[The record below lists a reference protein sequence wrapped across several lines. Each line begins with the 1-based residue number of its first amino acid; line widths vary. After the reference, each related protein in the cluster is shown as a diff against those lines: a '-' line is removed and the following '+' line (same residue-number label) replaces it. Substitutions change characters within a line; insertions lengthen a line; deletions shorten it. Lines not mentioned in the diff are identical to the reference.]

1 MEATITKNGL
11 VYSVDMKTIYYADD
25 SGEFRGTI
33 PNGVERIEDEA
44 FSCCSVEKIYIPD
57 SVTSVGSNLFEN
69 ATSLKSVRLPSGLKK
84 LSPYM
89 FAGCSGLEQIEM
101 PFEIESFEE
110 GLFAGCSSLKE
121 IPFRAGLKELPNYV
135 FSGCSELR
143 SLILP
148 DTIEKICEGAV
159 SDCEKLTTL
168 VLPAS
173 LKEIEEGAFEGCYSL
188 SHIRLNGENP
198 YFRVDDAESCL
209 YRKNMDGTETL
220 ILHLEGNS
228 LSEVPTFHE
237 VDENAPVSILDFN
250 EEDDI
255 AEDDSDIILTQEE
268 LDKVCPRT
276 EDSSEDKIEKY
287 ATPISQRD
295 VSEESFSENID
306 VSDRLAEIMGQSSV
320 STSDEISADEIPY
333 ATAEEL
339 EAGRL
344 APSEKTVTTEEI
356 SDYSECSES
365 EEEISQDEVVE
376 CEEVTSCEATEE
388 VPSGNDD
395 MSSRLA
401 EIMGQSS
408 VSTSDEIS
416 ADEIPYATAE
426 ELETGYLAP
435 SEKTVTTEET
445 SDEAECTESEEVASC
460 EATEEVPSG
469 NDDMSSRLA
478 EIMGQS
484 SASTSDDISADEIP
498 YATAEELEAGCLAP
512 REEPV
517 TTEEISDEVEY
528 SECSESEEVASCE
541 ATEEIP
547 SENDD
552 VSDRLA
558 EIMGQSSVSTSD
570 DISADEIPYATA
582 EELEAGCLAPSE
594 ETVTTEETSD
604 YSECTESEEVA
615 SCEAT
620 EEIPSENDDV
630 SDRLAEIMGQSSVS
644 TSDEISADEIP
655 YATAE
660 ELDAGCLAPSKE
672 TVATEEISDEAEYSE
687 CTESEEVASEEINE
701 ETNIVENTENT
712 ETGGKL
718 LEAELTDNMDEF
730 ENTEIIENMEL
741 AENTE
746 VCEVT
751 ECAEVT
757 SDVAEYEEVFFEM
770 DEGEYSSC
778 IEDYFFGIG
787 RYETIALDTSCD
799 EQKTLYVFA
808 KTLNAEH
815 NFSSK
820 LINCCHR
827 LAKVHNYSEVKL
839 LSNPQF
845 IEENREKFSEFMK
858 EKDVIYACS
867 VSSLSLMSD
876 DEKDL
881 CGLLGIALDREG
893 LIAQAKTAS
902 DKNAPFIKLL
912 IQDNID

>member
-89 FAGCSGLEQIEM
+89 FAGCSSLEQIEM

-159 SDCEKLTTL
+159 SDCENLTTL

-173 LKEIEEGAFEGCYSL
+173 LKEIEEGAFEGCFNL
-188 SHIRLNGENP
+188 CHIRLNGENG
-198 YFRVDDAESCL
+198 YFRVDDAESSL
-209 YRKNMDGTETL
+209 YKKNPDGTETL
-220 ILHLEGNS
+220 ILHLEGNT

-237 VDENAPVSILDFN
+237 VDESAPVSILDFN

-255 AEDDSDIILTQEE
+255 ADDDSDIILTQEE

-276 EDSSEDKIEKY
+276 EDSSEDIMQKHESVISSPIENFATEESNADVADRLAEIMGQSSVFTSDEISADEIPY
-287 ATPISQRD
+287 ATA
-295 VSEESFSENID
+295 EELEAGRLAPSAQVAEETENAECEEEIPQD
-306 VSDRLAEIMGQSSV
+306 EVAECEETAEVPQAEDDMSSRLAEIMGQSSV

-344 APSEKTVTTEEI
+344 APSAQVAQETENA
-356 SDYSECSES
+356 EC
-365 EEEISQDEVVE
+365 EEEIPQDEVVE
-376 CEEVTSCEATEE
+376 YEETAE
-388 VPSGNDD
+388 VPPAEDD

-401 EIMGQSS
+401 EIMGQTS

-426 ELETGYLAP
+426 ELEAGRLAP
-435 SEKTVTTEET
+435 SAQVAEET
-445 SDEAECTESEEVASC
+445 ENAECEEEIPQDEVAEC
-460 EATEEVPSG
+460 EE
-469 NDDMSSRLA
+469 
-478 EIMGQS
+478 
-484 SASTSDDISADEIP
+484 SA
-498 YATAEELEAGCLAP
+498 
-512 REEPV
+512 
-517 TTEEISDEVEY
+517 EVEY
-528 SECSESEEVASCE
+528 S
-541 ATEEIP
+541 
-547 SENDD
+547 
-552 VSDRLA
+552 
-558 EIMGQSSVSTSD
+558 
-570 DISADEIPYATA
+570 
-582 EELEAGCLAPSE
+582 
-594 ETVTTEETSD
+594 
-604 YSECTESEEVA
+604 
-615 SCEAT
+615 
-620 EEIPSENDDV
+620 
-630 SDRLAEIMGQSSVS
+630 
-644 TSDEISADEIP
+644 
-655 YATAE
+655 
-660 ELDAGCLAPSKE
+660 
-672 TVATEEISDEAEYSE
+672 
-687 CTESEEVASEEINE
+687 
-701 ETNIVENTENT
+701 ENT

-718 LEAELTDNMDEF
+718 LEAEITENMDEF
-730 ENTEIIENMEL
+730 ENTEMIENMEI
-741 AENTE
+741 AENPE
-746 VCEVT
+746 VCQDITEEVSSVSDEVALET
-751 ECAEVT
+751 EEVI
-757 SDVAEYEEVFFEM
+757 SDAAEYEEVFFEM

-787 RYETIALDTSCD
+787 RYETIAMETSCD
-799 EQKTLYVFA
+799 EEKTLYVFA
-808 KTLNAEH
+808 KSLNAEH

-820 LINCCHR
+820 LISCCRR
-827 LAKVHNYSEVKL
+827 LANVHNYSQVKL

-845 IEENREKFSEFMK
+845 IEENREKFSDFMK

-867 VSSLSLMSD
+867 VDSLSLMTE

-881 CGLLGIALDREG
+881 CGLLGIALDRDG
-893 LIAQAKTAS
+893 LIEQSKTAS

>member
-25 SGEFRGTI
+25 SGEFKGTI

-44 FSCCSVEKIYIPD
+44 FSCCAVEKIYIPD
-57 SVTSVGSNLFEN
+57 SVTSVGANLFEN

-89 FAGCSGLEQIEM
+89 FAGCSSLEQIEM

-121 IPFRAGLKELPNYV
+121 IPFRAGIKELPNYV
-135 FSGCSELR
+135 FSGCSQLR
-143 SLILP
+143 SLILT

-159 SDCEKLTTL
+159 SDCENLTTL

-173 LKEIEEGAFEGCYSL
+173 LKEIEEGAFEGCFNL
-188 SHIRLNGENP
+188 CHIRLNGENS

-209 YRKNMDGTETL
+209 YKKNPDGTETL
-220 ILHLEGNS
+220 ILHLEGNT

-237 VDENAPVSILDFN
+237 VDESAPVSILDFN

-255 AEDDSDIILTQEE
+255 ADDDSDIILTQEE

-276 EDSSEDKIEKY
+276 EDSSEDIMQKHESVISSPIENF
-287 ATPISQRD
+287 AT
-295 VSEESFSENID
+295 EESNAD
-306 VSDRLAEIMGQSSV
+306 VADRLAEIMGQSSV

-344 APSEKTVTTEEI
+344 APSTQAVEETENA
-356 SDYSECSES
+356 EC
-365 EEEISQDEVVE
+365 EEEISQDEVAE
-376 CEEVTSCEATEE
+376 CEETAE
-388 VPSGNDD
+388 VPQAEDD

-426 ELETGYLAP
+426 ELEAGRLAP
-435 SEKTVTTEET
+435 STQAVEET
-445 SDEAECTESEEVASC
+445 ENAECEEEISQDEVAEC
-460 EATEEVPSG
+460 EETAEVPQAE
-469 NDDMSSRLA
+469 DDMSS
-478 EIMGQS
+478 
-484 SASTSDDISADEIP
+484 
-498 YATAEELEAGCLAP
+498 
-512 REEPV
+512 
-517 TTEEISDEVEY
+517 
-528 SECSESEEVASCE
+528 
-541 ATEEIP
+541 
-547 SENDD
+547 
-552 VSDRLA
+552 
-558 EIMGQSSVSTSD
+558 
-570 DISADEIPYATA
+570 
-582 EELEAGCLAPSE
+582 
-594 ETVTTEETSD
+594 
-604 YSECTESEEVA
+604 
-615 SCEAT
+615 
-620 EEIPSENDDV
+620 
-630 SDRLAEIMGQSSVS
+630 RLAEIMGQSSVS

-660 ELDAGCLAPSKE
+660 ELEAGRLAPSAQVTEE
-672 TVATEEISDEAEYSE
+672 TENAECEEEISQDEVVECEETAEVEYS
-687 CTESEEVASEEINE
+687 
-701 ETNIVENTENT
+701 ENT

-718 LEAELTDNMDEF
+718 LEAEITENMDEF
-730 ENTEIIENMEL
+730 ENTEMIENMEI
-741 AENTE
+741 AENPEDCQDITE
-746 VCEVT
+746 EVSSVSD
-751 ECAEVT
+751 EVALENEEVI
-757 SDVAEYEEVFFEM
+757 SDAAEYEEVFFEM

-787 RYETIALDTSCD
+787 RYETIAMDTSSD
-799 EQKTLYVFA
+799 EEKTLYVFA
-808 KTLNAEH
+808 KSLNAEH

-820 LINCCHR
+820 LISCCRR
-827 LAKVHNYSEVKL
+827 LANVHNYSQVKL

-845 IEENREKFSEFMK
+845 IEENREKFSDFMK

-867 VSSLSLMSD
+867 VDSLSLMTE

-881 CGLLGIALDREG
+881 CGLLGIALDRDG
-893 LIAQAKTAS
+893 LIEQSKTAS

>member
-25 SGEFRGTI
+25 SGEFKGTI

-44 FSCCSVEKIYIPD
+44 FSCCAVEKIYIPD

-89 FAGCSGLEQIEM
+89 FAGCSSLEQIEM

-121 IPFRAGLKELPNYV
+121 IPFRAGIKELPNYV
-135 FSGCSELR
+135 FSGCSQLR

-159 SDCEKLTTL
+159 SDCENLTTL

-173 LKEIEEGAFEGCYSL
+173 LKEIEEGAFEGCFNL
-188 SHIRLNGENP
+188 CHIRLNGENG
-198 YFRVDDAESCL
+198 YFRVDDAESSL
-209 YRKNMDGTETL
+209 YKKNPDGTETL
-220 ILHLEGNS
+220 ILHLEGNT

-237 VDENAPVSILDFN
+237 VDESAPVSILDFN

-255 AEDDSDIILTQEE
+255 ADDDSDIILTQEE

-276 EDSSEDKIEKY
+276 EDSSEDIMHKHESVISSPIENFV
-287 ATPISQRD
+287 T
-295 VSEESFSENID
+295 EESNAD
-306 VSDRLAEIMGQSSV
+306 VADRLAEIMGQSSV

-344 APSEKTVTTEEI
+344 APSTQVAEETENA
-356 SDYSECSES
+356 EC
-365 EEEISQDEVVE
+365 EEEIPQDEVTE
-376 CEEVTSCEATEE
+376 CEETAE
-388 VPSGNDD
+388 VPQAEDD

-426 ELETGYLAP
+426 ELE
-435 SEKTVTTEET
+435 
-445 SDEAECTESEEVASC
+445 
-460 EATEEVPSG
+460 
-469 NDDMSSRLA
+469 
-478 EIMGQS
+478 
-484 SASTSDDISADEIP
+484 
-498 YATAEELEAGCLAP
+498 
-512 REEPV
+512 
-517 TTEEISDEVEY
+517 
-528 SECSESEEVASCE
+528 
-541 ATEEIP
+541 
-547 SENDD
+547 
-552 VSDRLA
+552 
-558 EIMGQSSVSTSD
+558 
-570 DISADEIPYATA
+570 
-582 EELEAGCLAPSE
+582 AGCLAPSAQAAE
-594 ETVTTEETSD
+594 ETEDAE
-604 YSECTESEEVA
+604 YE
-615 SCEAT
+615 
-620 EEIPSENDDV
+620 EEIPQDGV
-630 SDRLAEIMGQSSVS
+630 AEC
-644 TSDEISADEIP
+644 EE
-655 YATAE
+655 TAE
-660 ELDAGCLAPSKE
+660 
-672 TVATEEISDEAEYSE
+672 VEYS
-687 CTESEEVASEEINE
+687 
-701 ETNIVENTENT
+701 ENT

-718 LEAELTDNMDEF
+718 LEAEITENMDEF
-730 ENTEIIENMEL
+730 ENTEMIENMEI
-741 AENTE
+741 AENPE
-746 VCEVT
+746 VCQDITEEVSSVSD
-751 ECAEVT
+751 EVALENEEVI
-757 SDVAEYEEVFFEM
+757 SDAAEYEEVFFEM

-787 RYETIALDTSCD
+787 RYETIAMETSCD
-799 EQKTLYVFA
+799 EEKTLYVFA
-808 KTLNAEH
+808 KSLNAEH

-820 LINCCHR
+820 LISCCRR
-827 LAKVHNYSEVKL
+827 LANVHNYSQVKL

-845 IEENREKFSEFMK
+845 IEENREKFSDFMK

-867 VSSLSLMSD
+867 VDSLSLMTE

-881 CGLLGIALDREG
+881 CGLLGIALDRDG
-893 LIAQAKTAS
+893 LIAQSKTAS

>member
-25 SGEFRGTI
+25 SGEFKGTI

-44 FSCCSVEKIYIPD
+44 FSCCAVEKIYIPD

-84 LSPYM
+84 LSPYI
-89 FAGCSGLEQIEM
+89 FAGCSSLEQIEM

-121 IPFRAGLKELPNYV
+121 IPFRAGIKELPNYV
-135 FSGCSELR
+135 FSGCSQLR

-148 DTIEKICEGAV
+148 NTIEKICEGAV
-159 SDCEKLTTL
+159 SDCENLTTL

-173 LKEIEEGAFEGCYSL
+173 LKEIEEGAFEGCFNL
-188 SHIRLNGENP
+188 SHIRLNGENG
-198 YFRVDDAESCL
+198 YFRVDDAESSL
-209 YRKNMDGTETL
+209 YKKNPDGTETL
-220 ILHLEGNS
+220 ILHLEGNT

-237 VDENAPVSILDFN
+237 VDESAPVSILDFN

-255 AEDDSDIILTQEE
+255 ADDDSDIILTQEE

-276 EDSSEDKIEKY
+276 EDSSEDIMQKHESVISS
-287 ATPISQRD
+287 PIQNQFT
-295 VSEESFSENID
+295 EESNAD
-306 VSDRLAEIMGQSSV
+306 VADRLAEIMGQSSV

-344 APSEKTVTTEEI
+344 APSAQVAEETENA
-356 SDYSECSES
+356 EC
-365 EEEISQDEVVE
+365 EEEILQDEVVE
-376 CEEVTSCEATEE
+376 CEESAE
-388 VPSGNDD
+388 VPQAEDD

-426 ELETGYLAP
+426 ELEAGRLAP
-435 SEKTVTTEET
+435 SAETVY
-445 SDEAECTESEEVASC
+445 
-460 EATEEVPSG
+460 EEVPQ
-469 NDDMSSRLA
+469 NEVA
-478 EIMGQS
+478 ECK
-484 SASTSDDISADEIP
+484 E
-498 YATAEELEAGCLAP
+498 TA
-512 REEPV
+512 
-517 TTEEISDEVEY
+517 EVEY
-528 SECSESEEVASCE
+528 S
-541 ATEEIP
+541 
-547 SENDD
+547 
-552 VSDRLA
+552 
-558 EIMGQSSVSTSD
+558 
-570 DISADEIPYATA
+570 
-582 EELEAGCLAPSE
+582 
-594 ETVTTEETSD
+594 
-604 YSECTESEEVA
+604 
-615 SCEAT
+615 
-620 EEIPSENDDV
+620 
-630 SDRLAEIMGQSSVS
+630 
-644 TSDEISADEIP
+644 
-655 YATAE
+655 
-660 ELDAGCLAPSKE
+660 
-672 TVATEEISDEAEYSE
+672 
-687 CTESEEVASEEINE
+687 
-701 ETNIVENTENT
+701 ENT

-718 LEAELTDNMDEF
+718 LEAEITENMDEF
-730 ENTEIIENMEL
+730 ENTEMIENMEI
-741 AENTE
+741 AENPEVSQDITE
-746 VCEVT
+746 EVSSCEET
-751 ECAEVT
+751 ESEEVI
-757 SDVAEYEEVFFEM
+757 SDAAEYEEVFFEM

-787 RYETIALDTSCD
+787 RYETIALESNSD
-799 EQKTLYVFA
+799 EEKTLYVFA
-808 KTLNAEH
+808 KSLNAEH

-820 LINCCHR
+820 LISCCRR
-827 LAKVHNYSEVKL
+827 LANVHNYSQVKL

-845 IEENREKFSEFMK
+845 IEENREKFSDFMK

-867 VSSLSLMSD
+867 VDSLSLMTE

-881 CGLLGIALDREG
+881 CGLLGIALDRDG

>member
-25 SGEFRGTI
+25 SGEFKGTI

-44 FSCCSVEKIYIPD
+44 FSCCAVEKIYIPD

-89 FAGCSGLEQIEM
+89 FAGCSSLEQIEM

-121 IPFRAGLKELPNYV
+121 IPFRAGIKELPNYV
-135 FSGCSELR
+135 FSGCSQLR

-159 SDCEKLTTL
+159 SDCENLTTL

-173 LKEIEEGAFEGCYSL
+173 LKEIEEGAFEGCFNL
-188 SHIRLNGENP
+188 CHIRLNGENG
-198 YFRVDDAESCL
+198 YFRVDDAESSL
-209 YRKNMDGTETL
+209 YKKNPDGTETL
-220 ILHLEGNS
+220 ILHLEGNT

-237 VDENAPVSILDFN
+237 VDESAPVSILDFN

-255 AEDDSDIILTQEE
+255 ADDDSDIILTQEE

-276 EDSSEDKIEKY
+276 EDSSEDIMQKHETVISNPIENF
-287 ATPISQRD
+287 AT
-295 VSEESFSENID
+295 EESNAD
-306 VSDRLAEIMGQSSV
+306 VADRLAEIMGQSSV

-344 APSEKTVTTEEI
+344 APSAQVAEETENAE
-356 SDYSECSES
+356 Y
-365 EEEISQDEVVE
+365 EEEIPQGEVTE
-376 CEEVTSCEATEE
+376 CEETAE
-388 VPSGNDD
+388 VPQAEDD

-426 ELETGYLAP
+426 ELEAGRLAP
-435 SEKTVTTEET
+435 STQAVEET
-445 SDEAECTESEEVASC
+445 
-460 EATEEVPSG
+460 
-469 NDDMSSRLA
+469 
-478 EIMGQS
+478 
-484 SASTSDDISADEIP
+484 
-498 YATAEELEAGCLAP
+498 
-512 REEPV
+512 
-517 TTEEISDEVEY
+517 
-528 SECSESEEVASCE
+528 
-541 ATEEIP
+541 
-547 SENDD
+547 EN
-552 VSDRLA
+552 A
-558 EIMGQSSVSTSD
+558 
-570 DISADEIPYATA
+570 
-582 EELEAGCLAPSE
+582 
-594 ETVTTEETSD
+594 
-604 YSECTESEEVA
+604 
-615 SCEAT
+615 
-620 EEIPSENDDV
+620 
-630 SDRLAEIMGQSSVS
+630 
-644 TSDEISADEIP
+644 
-655 YATAE
+655 
-660 ELDAGCLAPSKE
+660 
-672 TVATEEISDEAEYSE
+672 
-687 CTESEEVASEEINE
+687 
-701 ETNIVENTENT
+701 ENT

-718 LEAELTDNMDEF
+718 LEAEITENMDEF
-730 ENTEIIENMEL
+730 ENTEMIENMEI
-741 AENTE
+741 AENPE
-746 VCEVT
+746 VCQDITEEVSSVSD
-751 ECAEVT
+751 EVALENEEVI
-757 SDVAEYEEVFFEM
+757 SDAAEYEEVFFEM

-787 RYETIALDTSCD
+787 RYETIAMETSCD
-799 EQKTLYVFA
+799 EEKTLYVFA
-808 KTLNAEH
+808 KSLNAEH

-820 LINCCHR
+820 LISCCRR
-827 LAKVHNYSEVKL
+827 LANVHNYSQVKL

-845 IEENREKFSEFMK
+845 IEENREKFSDFMK

-867 VSSLSLMSD
+867 VDSLSLMTE

-881 CGLLGIALDREG
+881 CGLLGIALDRDG
-893 LIAQAKTAS
+893 LIAQSKTAS

>member
-25 SGEFRGTI
+25 SGEFKGTI

-44 FSCCSVEKIYIPD
+44 FSCCTVEKIYIPD

-89 FAGCSGLEQIEM
+89 FAGCSSLEQIEM

-110 GLFAGCSSLKE
+110 GLFAGCSSLKD
-121 IPFRAGLKELPNYV
+121 IPFRAGIKELPNYV
-135 FSGCSELR
+135 FSGCSQLR

-159 SDCEKLTTL
+159 SDCENLTTL

-173 LKEIEEGAFEGCYSL
+173 LKEIEEGAFEGCFNL
-188 SHIRLNGENP
+188 CHIRLNGENG
-198 YFRVDDAESCL
+198 YFRVDDVESCL
-209 YRKNMDGTETL
+209 YRKNPDGTETL
-220 ILHLEGNS
+220 ILHLEGNT

-237 VDENAPVSILDFN
+237 VDESAPVSILDFN

-255 AEDDSDIILTQEE
+255 ADDDSDIILTQEE

-276 EDSSEDKIEKY
+276 EDSSEDIMQKHESVISNPIENF
-287 ATPISQRD
+287 AT
-295 VSEESFSENID
+295 EESNAD
-306 VSDRLAEIMGQSSV
+306 VADRLAEIMGQSSV

-344 APSEKTVTTEEI
+344 APSAQVAEETENAE
-356 SDYSECSES
+356 Y
-365 EEEISQDEVVE
+365 EEEIPQDEVVE
-376 CEEVTSCEATEE
+376 CEESAE
-388 VPSGNDD
+388 VPQAEDD

-426 ELETGYLAP
+426 ELEAGRLAP
-435 SEKTVTTEET
+435 SAQVAEET
-445 SDEAECTESEEVASC
+445 ENAEYEEEIPQDEVVECEESA
-460 EATEEVPSG
+460 EVPQAE
-469 NDDMSSRLA
+469 DDMSS
-478 EIMGQS
+478 
-484 SASTSDDISADEIP
+484 
-498 YATAEELEAGCLAP
+498 
-512 REEPV
+512 
-517 TTEEISDEVEY
+517 
-528 SECSESEEVASCE
+528 
-541 ATEEIP
+541 
-547 SENDD
+547 
-552 VSDRLA
+552 
-558 EIMGQSSVSTSD
+558 
-570 DISADEIPYATA
+570 
-582 EELEAGCLAPSE
+582 
-594 ETVTTEETSD
+594 
-604 YSECTESEEVA
+604 
-615 SCEAT
+615 
-620 EEIPSENDDV
+620 
-630 SDRLAEIMGQSSVS
+630 RLAEIMGQSSVS

-660 ELDAGCLAPSKE
+660 ELEAGRLAPSAQVAEE
-672 TVATEEISDEAEYSE
+672 TENAEYEEEIPQDEVVECEESAEVEYS
-687 CTESEEVASEEINE
+687 
-701 ETNIVENTENT
+701 ENT

-718 LEAELTDNMDEF
+718 LEAEITENMDEF
-730 ENTEIIENMEL
+730 ENTEMIENMEI
-741 AENTE
+741 AENPEVSQDITE
-746 VCEVT
+746 EVSSCEET
-751 ECAEVT
+751 ASEEVI
-757 SDVAEYEEVFFEM
+757 SDAAEYEEVFFEM

-787 RYETIALDTSCD
+787 RYETIAMETSCD
-799 EQKTLYVFA
+799 EEKTLYVFA
-808 KTLNAEH
+808 KSLNAEH

-820 LINCCHR
+820 LISCCRR
-827 LAKVHNYSEVKL
+827 LANVHNYSQVKL

-845 IEENREKFSEFMK
+845 IEENREKFSDFMK

-867 VSSLSLMSD
+867 VDSLSLMTE

-881 CGLLGIALDREG
+881 CGLLGIALDRDS

-902 DKNAPFIKLL
+902 DKNAPFVKLL
-912 IQDNID
+912 IQDNME

>member
-173 LKEIEEGAFEGCYSL
+173 VKEIEDGAFEGCYSL

-255 AEDDSDIILTQEE
+255 EEDDSDIILTQEE

-287 ATPISQRD
+287 ATPIFQRD
-295 VSEESFSENID
+295 VSEESLSENI
-306 VSDRLAEIMGQSSV
+306 
-320 STSDEISADEIPY
+320 
-333 ATAEEL
+333 
-339 EAGRL
+339 
-344 APSEKTVTTEEI
+344 
-356 SDYSECSES
+356 
-365 EEEISQDEVVE
+365 
-376 CEEVTSCEATEE
+376 
-388 VPSGNDD
+388 
-395 MSSRLA
+395 
-401 EIMGQSS
+401 
-408 VSTSDEIS
+408 
-416 ADEIPYATAE
+416 
-426 ELETGYLAP
+426 
-435 SEKTVTTEET
+435 
-445 SDEAECTESEEVASC
+445 
-460 EATEEVPSG
+460 
-469 NDDMSSRLA
+469 
-478 EIMGQS
+478 
-484 SASTSDDISADEIP
+484 
-498 YATAEELEAGCLAP
+498 
-512 REEPV
+512 
-517 TTEEISDEVEY
+517 
-528 SECSESEEVASCE
+528 
-541 ATEEIP
+541 
-547 SENDD
+547 D

-582 EELEAGCLAPSE
+582 EELEAGRLAPSE
-594 ETVTTEETSD
+594 KTVTTEEISQD
-604 YSECTESEEVA
+604 EVVECEESAEVPQA
-615 SCEAT
+615 E
-620 EEIPSENDDV
+620 DDM
-630 SDRLAEIMGQSSVS
+630 SSRLAEIMGQSSVS
-644 TSDEISADEIP
+644 TSDDISADEIP

-660 ELDAGCLAPSKE
+660 ELEAGRLAPSEK
-672 TVATEEISDEAEYSE
+672 TVETEEISDYSE

-881 CGLLGIALDREG
+881 CGLLGIALDRDG

-912 IQDNID
+912 IQDNVD

>member
-25 SGEFRGTI
+25 SGEFKGTI

-44 FSCCSVEKIYIPD
+44 FSCCAVEKIYIPD

-89 FAGCSGLEQIEM
+89 FAGCSSLEQIEM

-121 IPFRAGLKELPNYV
+121 IPFRAGIKELPNYV
-135 FSGCSELR
+135 FSGCSQLR
-143 SLILP
+143 SLILT

-159 SDCEKLTTL
+159 SDCENLTTL

-173 LKEIEEGAFEGCYSL
+173 LKQIEEGAFEGCFNL
-188 SHIRLNGENP
+188 CHIRLNGENG

-209 YRKNMDGTETL
+209 YKKNLDGTETL
-220 ILHLEGNS
+220 ILHLEGNT

-237 VDENAPVSILDFN
+237 VDESAPVSILDFN

-255 AEDDSDIILTQEE
+255 ADDDSDIILTQEE

-276 EDSSEDKIEKY
+276 EDSSEDIMHRHESVISSPIENF
-287 ATPISQRD
+287 ATEEANAD
-295 VSEESFSENID
+295 VA
-306 VSDRLAEIMGQSSV
+306 DRLAEIMGQSSV

-339 EAGRL
+339 EVGRL
-344 APSEKTVTTEEI
+344 APSAQVAEETENA
-356 SDYSECSES
+356 EC
-365 EEEISQDEVVE
+365 EEEIPQDEVAE
-376 CEEVTSCEATEE
+376 CEESAD
-388 VPSGNDD
+388 VPQAEDD

-426 ELETGYLAP
+426 ELE
-435 SEKTVTTEET
+435 
-445 SDEAECTESEEVASC
+445 
-460 EATEEVPSG
+460 
-469 NDDMSSRLA
+469 
-478 EIMGQS
+478 
-484 SASTSDDISADEIP
+484 
-498 YATAEELEAGCLAP
+498 
-512 REEPV
+512 
-517 TTEEISDEVEY
+517 
-528 SECSESEEVASCE
+528 
-541 ATEEIP
+541 
-547 SENDD
+547 
-552 VSDRLA
+552 
-558 EIMGQSSVSTSD
+558 
-570 DISADEIPYATA
+570 
-582 EELEAGCLAPSE
+582 AGCLAPSTQVAE
-594 ETVTTEETSD
+594 ETENAECEETA
-604 YSECTESEEVA
+604 EV
-615 SCEAT
+615 
-620 EEIPSENDDV
+620 
-630 SDRLAEIMGQSSVS
+630 
-644 TSDEISADEIP
+644 
-655 YATAE
+655 
-660 ELDAGCLAPSKE
+660 
-672 TVATEEISDEAEYSE
+672 EYS
-687 CTESEEVASEEINE
+687 
-701 ETNIVENTENT
+701 ENT

-718 LEAELTDNMDEF
+718 LEAEITENMDEF
-730 ENTEIIENMEL
+730 ENTEMIENMEI
-741 AENTE
+741 AENPE
-746 VCEVT
+746 VCQDITEEVSSVSD
-751 ECAEVT
+751 EVALENEEVI
-757 SDVAEYEEVFFEM
+757 SDAAEYEEVFFEM

-787 RYETIALDTSCD
+787 RYETIAMDTSSD
-799 EQKTLYVFA
+799 EEKTLYVFA
-808 KTLNAEH
+808 KSLNAEH

-820 LINCCHR
+820 LISCCRR
-827 LAKVHNYSEVKL
+827 LANVHNYSQVKL

-845 IEENREKFSEFMK
+845 IEENREKFSDFMK

-867 VSSLSLMSD
+867 VDSLSLMTE

-881 CGLLGIALDREG
+881 CGLLGIALDRDG
-893 LIAQAKTAS
+893 LIEQSKTAS

>member
-25 SGEFRGTI
+25 SGEFKGTI

-44 FSCCSVEKIYIPD
+44 FSCCAVEKIYIPD

-89 FAGCSGLEQIEM
+89 FAGCSSLEQIEM

-121 IPFRAGLKELPNYV
+121 IPFRAGIKELPNYV
-135 FSGCSELR
+135 FSGCSQLC

-148 DTIEKICEGAV
+148 NTIEKICEGAV
-159 SDCEKLTTL
+159 SDCENLTTL

-173 LKEIEEGAFEGCYSL
+173 LKEIEEGAFEGCFNL
-188 SHIRLNGENP
+188 CHIRLNGENS

-209 YRKNMDGTETL
+209 YRENPDGTETL
-220 ILHLEGNS
+220 ILHLEGNT

-237 VDENAPVSILDFN
+237 VDESAPVSILDFN

-255 AEDDSDIILTQEE
+255 ADDDSDIILTQEE

-276 EDSSEDKIEKY
+276 EDSSEDIMQKHETVISS
-287 ATPISQRD
+287 PIQNQFT
-295 VSEESFSENID
+295 EESNAD
-306 VSDRLAEIMGQSSV
+306 VADRLAEIMGQSSV

-344 APSEKTVTTEEI
+344 APSAQVAEE
-356 SDYSECSES
+356 SENAEC
-365 EEEISQDEVVE
+365 EEEIPQDEVAE
-376 CEEVTSCEATEE
+376 CEESAE
-388 VPSGNDD
+388 VPQAEDD

-426 ELETGYLAP
+426 ELE
-435 SEKTVTTEET
+435 
-445 SDEAECTESEEVASC
+445 
-460 EATEEVPSG
+460 
-469 NDDMSSRLA
+469 
-478 EIMGQS
+478 
-484 SASTSDDISADEIP
+484 
-498 YATAEELEAGCLAP
+498 
-512 REEPV
+512 
-517 TTEEISDEVEY
+517 
-528 SECSESEEVASCE
+528 
-541 ATEEIP
+541 
-547 SENDD
+547 
-552 VSDRLA
+552 
-558 EIMGQSSVSTSD
+558 
-570 DISADEIPYATA
+570 
-582 EELEAGCLAPSE
+582 AGCLAPSAQVAE
-594 ETVTTEETSD
+594 ETENAE
-604 YSECTESEEVA
+604 YE
-615 SCEAT
+615 
-620 EEIPSENDDV
+620 EEIPQDEVTECEESAEVPQAEDDM
-630 SDRLAEIMGQSSVS
+630 SSRLAEIMGQSSVS

-660 ELDAGCLAPSKE
+660 ELEAGCLAPSAQ
-672 TVATEEISDEAEYSE
+672 VAE
-687 CTESEEVASEEINE
+687 ESENA
-701 ETNIVENTENT
+701 ENT

-718 LEAELTDNMDEF
+718 LEAEITENMDEF
-730 ENTEIIENMEL
+730 ENTEMIENMEI
-741 AENTE
+741 AENPE
-746 VCEVT
+746 VCQNISEEVSSVSD
-751 ECAEVT
+751 EVAFENEEVSSCEET
-757 SDVAEYEEVFFEM
+757 ASEEVISDAAEYEEVFFEM

-787 RYETIALDTSCD
+787 RYETIAMETSCD
-799 EQKTLYVFA
+799 EEKTLYVFA
-808 KTLNAEH
+808 KSLNAEH

-820 LINCCHR
+820 LISCCRR
-827 LAKVHNYSEVKL
+827 LANVHNYSQVKL

-845 IEENREKFSEFMK
+845 IEENREKFSDFMK

-867 VSSLSLMSD
+867 VDSLSLMTE

-881 CGLLGIALDREG
+881 CGLLGIALDRDG
-893 LIAQAKTAS
+893 LIEQSKTAS

-912 IQDNID
+912 IQDNME

>member
-25 SGEFRGTI
+25 SGEFKGTI

-44 FSCCSVEKIYIPD
+44 FSCCAVEKIYIPD

-89 FAGCSGLEQIEM
+89 FAGCSSLEQIEM

-121 IPFRAGLKELPNYV
+121 IPFRAGIKELPNYV
-135 FSGCSELR
+135 FSGCSQLR

-148 DTIEKICEGAV
+148 NTIEKICEGAV
-159 SDCEKLTTL
+159 SDCENLTTL

-173 LKEIEEGAFEGCYSL
+173 LKEIEEGAFEGCFNL
-188 SHIRLNGENP
+188 CHIRLNGENG
-198 YFRVDDAESCL
+198 YFRVDDAESSL
-209 YRKNMDGTETL
+209 YKKNPDGTETL
-220 ILHLEGNS
+220 ILHLEGNT

-237 VDENAPVSILDFN
+237 VDESAPVSILDFN

-255 AEDDSDIILTQEE
+255 ADDDSDIILTQEE

-276 EDSSEDKIEKY
+276 EDSSEDIMQKHESVISNPIENF
-287 ATPISQRD
+287 AT
-295 VSEESFSENID
+295 EESNAD
-306 VSDRLAEIMGQSSV
+306 VADRLAEIMGQSSV

-344 APSEKTVTTEEI
+344 APSAQVAEETENAE
-356 SDYSECSES
+356 Y
-365 EEEISQDEVVE
+365 EEEIPQDEVAE
-376 CEEVTSCEATEE
+376 CEETAE
-388 VPSGNDD
+388 VPQAEDD

-426 ELETGYLAP
+426 ELEAGRLAP
-435 SEKTVTTEET
+435 SAQVAEET
-445 SDEAECTESEEVASC
+445 ENAEYEEEIPQDEVAECEETA
-460 EATEEVPSG
+460 EVPQAE
-469 NDDMSSRLA
+469 DDMSS
-478 EIMGQS
+478 
-484 SASTSDDISADEIP
+484 
-498 YATAEELEAGCLAP
+498 
-512 REEPV
+512 
-517 TTEEISDEVEY
+517 
-528 SECSESEEVASCE
+528 
-541 ATEEIP
+541 
-547 SENDD
+547 
-552 VSDRLA
+552 
-558 EIMGQSSVSTSD
+558 
-570 DISADEIPYATA
+570 
-582 EELEAGCLAPSE
+582 
-594 ETVTTEETSD
+594 
-604 YSECTESEEVA
+604 
-615 SCEAT
+615 
-620 EEIPSENDDV
+620 
-630 SDRLAEIMGQSSVS
+630 RLAEIMGQSSVS

-660 ELDAGCLAPSKE
+660 ELEAGRLAPSAQVAEE
-672 TVATEEISDEAEYSE
+672 TENAEYEEEIPQDEVAECEETAEVPQAEDGESTEITEESEYS
-687 CTESEEVASEEINE
+687 
-701 ETNIVENTENT
+701 ENT

-718 LEAELTDNMDEF
+718 LEAEITENMDEF
-730 ENTEIIENMEL
+730 ENTEMIENMEI
-741 AENTE
+741 AENPEVSQDITE
-746 VCEVT
+746 EVSSVSDEVVLETEEVSSCEET
-751 ECAEVT
+751 ASEEVI
-757 SDVAEYEEVFFEM
+757 SDTAEYEEVFFEM

-787 RYETIALDTSCD
+787 RYETIAMETSCD
-799 EQKTLYVFA
+799 EEKTLYVFA
-808 KTLNAEH
+808 KSLNAEH

-820 LINCCHR
+820 LISCCRR
-827 LAKVHNYSEVKL
+827 LANVHNYSQVKL

-845 IEENREKFSEFMK
+845 IEENREKFSDFMK

-867 VSSLSLMSD
+867 VDSLSLMTE

-881 CGLLGIALDREG
+881 CGLLGIALDRDG

>member
-25 SGEFRGTI
+25 SGEFKGTI

-44 FSCCSVEKIYIPD
+44 FSCCAVEKIYIPD

-89 FAGCSGLEQIEM
+89 FAGCSSLEQIEM

-110 GLFAGCSSLKE
+110 GLFAGCSSLKD
-121 IPFRAGLKELPNYV
+121 IPFRAGIKELPNYV
-135 FSGCSELR
+135 FSGCSQLR

-148 DTIEKICEGAV
+148 NTIEKICEGAV
-159 SDCEKLTTL
+159 SDCENLTTL

-173 LKEIEEGAFEGCYSL
+173 LKQIEEGAFEGCFNL
-188 SHIRLNGENP
+188 CHIRLNGENS

-209 YRKNMDGTETL
+209 YRKNPDGTETL
-220 ILHLEGNS
+220 ILHLEGNT

-237 VDENAPVSILDFN
+237 VDESAPVSILDFN

-255 AEDDSDIILTQEE
+255 ADDDSDIILTQEE

-276 EDSSEDKIEKY
+276 EDSSEDIMQKHETVISS
-287 ATPISQRD
+287 PIQNQFT
-295 VSEESFSENID
+295 EESNAD
-306 VSDRLAEIMGQSSV
+306 VADRLAEIMGQSSV

-344 APSEKTVTTEEI
+344 APSAQVAEET
-356 SDYSECSES
+356 DDAEY
-365 EEEISQDEVVE
+365 EEEIPQDEVVE
-376 CEEVTSCEATEE
+376 CEESAE
-388 VPSGNDD
+388 VPPAADD

-426 ELETGYLAP
+426 ELE
-435 SEKTVTTEET
+435 
-445 SDEAECTESEEVASC
+445 
-460 EATEEVPSG
+460 
-469 NDDMSSRLA
+469 
-478 EIMGQS
+478 
-484 SASTSDDISADEIP
+484 
-498 YATAEELEAGCLAP
+498 
-512 REEPV
+512 
-517 TTEEISDEVEY
+517 
-528 SECSESEEVASCE
+528 
-541 ATEEIP
+541 
-547 SENDD
+547 
-552 VSDRLA
+552 
-558 EIMGQSSVSTSD
+558 
-570 DISADEIPYATA
+570 
-582 EELEAGCLAPSE
+582 AGCLAPSTQVVQ
-594 ETVTTEETSD
+594 ETD
-604 YSECTESEEVA
+604 DAECE
-615 SCEAT
+615 
-620 EEIPSENDDV
+620 EEIPQDEVAECEETAEVPQAEDDM
-630 SDRLAEIMGQSSVS
+630 SSRLAEIMGQSSVS

-660 ELDAGCLAPSKE
+660 ELEAGRLAPSAQVAQE
-672 TVATEEISDEAEYSE
+672 TENAECEEEISQDEVVECEESAEVPQAEDGESTEITEESEYS
-687 CTESEEVASEEINE
+687 
-701 ETNIVENTENT
+701 ENT

-718 LEAELTDNMDEF
+718 LEAEITENMDEF
-730 ENTEIIENMEL
+730 ENSEMIENMEIV
-741 AENTE
+741 ENPEVNQDITE
-746 VCEVT
+746 EVSSCEET
-751 ECAEVT
+751 ESEEVI
-757 SDVAEYEEVFFEM
+757 SDAAEYEEVFFEM

-787 RYETIALDTSCD
+787 RYETIAMETSCD
-799 EQKTLYVFA
+799 EEKTLYVFA
-808 KTLNAEH
+808 KSLNAEH

-820 LINCCHR
+820 LISCCRR
-827 LAKVHNYSEVKL
+827 LANVHNYSQVKL

-845 IEENREKFSEFMK
+845 IEENREKFSDFMK

-867 VSSLSLMSD
+867 VDSLSLMTE

-881 CGLLGIALDREG
+881 CGLLGIALDRDG

-902 DKNAPFIKLL
+902 DKNAPFVKLL
-912 IQDNID
+912 IQDNME

>member
-25 SGEFRGTI
+25 SGEFKGTI

-44 FSCCSVEKIYIPD
+44 FSCCAVEKIYIPD
-57 SVTSVGSNLFEN
+57 SVTSVGANLFEN

-89 FAGCSGLEQIEM
+89 FAGCSSLEQIEM

-135 FSGCSELR
+135 FSGCSQLR
-143 SLILP
+143 SLILT

-159 SDCEKLTTL
+159 SDCENLTTL

-173 LKEIEEGAFEGCYSL
+173 LKEIEEGAFEGCFNL
-188 SHIRLNGENP
+188 CHIRLNGENC

-209 YRKNMDGTETL
+209 YKKNPDGTETL
-220 ILHLEGNS
+220 ILHLEGNT

-237 VDENAPVSILDFN
+237 VDESAPVSILDFN

-255 AEDDSDIILTQEE
+255 ADDDSDIILTQEE

-276 EDSSEDKIEKY
+276 EDSSEDIMHKHESVISNPIENF
-287 ATPISQRD
+287 AT
-295 VSEESFSENID
+295 EESNAD
-306 VSDRLAEIMGQSSV
+306 VADRLAEIMGQSSV

-344 APSEKTVTTEEI
+344 APSAQVAEETENAE
-356 SDYSECSES
+356 Y
-365 EEEISQDEVVE
+365 EEEIPQDEAVE
-376 CEEVTSCEATEE
+376 CEESAE
-388 VPSGNDD
+388 VPQAEDD

-426 ELETGYLAP
+426 ELEAGRLAP
-435 SEKTVTTEET
+435 SAQAVEET
-445 SDEAECTESEEVASC
+445 ENAECE
-460 EATEEVPSG
+460 
-469 NDDMSSRLA
+469 
-478 EIMGQS
+478 
-484 SASTSDDISADEIP
+484 
-498 YATAEELEAGCLAP
+498 
-512 REEPV
+512 
-517 TTEEISDEVEY
+517 EEISQDEVVEYEETAEVEY
-528 SECSESEEVASCE
+528 S
-541 ATEEIP
+541 
-547 SENDD
+547 
-552 VSDRLA
+552 
-558 EIMGQSSVSTSD
+558 
-570 DISADEIPYATA
+570 
-582 EELEAGCLAPSE
+582 
-594 ETVTTEETSD
+594 
-604 YSECTESEEVA
+604 
-615 SCEAT
+615 
-620 EEIPSENDDV
+620 
-630 SDRLAEIMGQSSVS
+630 
-644 TSDEISADEIP
+644 
-655 YATAE
+655 
-660 ELDAGCLAPSKE
+660 
-672 TVATEEISDEAEYSE
+672 
-687 CTESEEVASEEINE
+687 
-701 ETNIVENTENT
+701 ENT

-718 LEAELTDNMDEF
+718 LEAEITENMDEF
-730 ENTEIIENMEL
+730 ENTEMIENMEI
-741 AENTE
+741 AENPEVSQDITE
-746 VCEVT
+746 EVSSVSD
-751 ECAEVT
+751 EVALESEEVI
-757 SDVAEYEEVFFEM
+757 SDAAEYEEVFFEM

-787 RYETIALDTSCD
+787 RYETIAMETSSD
-799 EQKTLYVFA
+799 EEKTLYVFA
-808 KTLNAEH
+808 KSLNAEH

-820 LINCCHR
+820 LISCCRR
-827 LAKVHNYSEVKL
+827 LANVHNYSQVKL

-845 IEENREKFSEFMK
+845 IEENREKFSDFMK

-867 VSSLSLMSD
+867 VDSLSLMTE

-881 CGLLGIALDREG
+881 CGLLGIALDRDG
-893 LIAQAKTAS
+893 LIEQSKTAS

>member
-25 SGEFRGTI
+25 SGEFKGTI

-44 FSCCSVEKIYIPD
+44 FSCCAVEKIYIPD

-89 FAGCSGLEQIEM
+89 FAGCSSLEQIEM

-121 IPFRAGLKELPNYV
+121 IPFRAGIKELPNYV
-135 FSGCSELR
+135 FSGCSQLR

-159 SDCEKLTTL
+159 SDCENLTTL

-173 LKEIEEGAFEGCYSL
+173 LKEIEEGAFEGCFNL
-188 SHIRLNGENP
+188 CHIRLNGENG

-209 YRKNMDGTETL
+209 YKKNPDGTETL
-220 ILHLEGNS
+220 ILHLEGNT

-237 VDENAPVSILDFN
+237 VDESAPVSILDFN

-255 AEDDSDIILTQEE
+255 ADDDSDIILTQEE

-276 EDSSEDKIEKY
+276 EDSSEDIMQKHESVISSPIENF
-287 ATPISQRD
+287 AT
-295 VSEESFSENID
+295 EESNAD
-306 VSDRLAEIMGQSSV
+306 VADRLAEIMGQSSV

-344 APSEKTVTTEEI
+344 APSAQVAEETENAE
-356 SDYSECSES
+356 Y
-365 EEEISQDEVVE
+365 EEEIPQDEVAE
-376 CEEVTSCEATEE
+376 CEETAE
-388 VPSGNDD
+388 VPQAEDD

-426 ELETGYLAP
+426 ELEAGRLAP
-435 SEKTVTTEET
+435 SAQVAEET
-445 SDEAECTESEEVASC
+445 ENAEYEEEIPQDEVAECEE
-460 EATEEVPSG
+460 
-469 NDDMSSRLA
+469 
-478 EIMGQS
+478 
-484 SASTSDDISADEIP
+484 
-498 YATAEELEAGCLAP
+498 TA
-512 REEPV
+512 
-517 TTEEISDEVEY
+517 EVEY
-528 SECSESEEVASCE
+528 S
-541 ATEEIP
+541 
-547 SENDD
+547 
-552 VSDRLA
+552 
-558 EIMGQSSVSTSD
+558 
-570 DISADEIPYATA
+570 
-582 EELEAGCLAPSE
+582 
-594 ETVTTEETSD
+594 
-604 YSECTESEEVA
+604 
-615 SCEAT
+615 
-620 EEIPSENDDV
+620 
-630 SDRLAEIMGQSSVS
+630 
-644 TSDEISADEIP
+644 
-655 YATAE
+655 
-660 ELDAGCLAPSKE
+660 
-672 TVATEEISDEAEYSE
+672 
-687 CTESEEVASEEINE
+687 
-701 ETNIVENTENT
+701 ENT

-718 LEAELTDNMDEF
+718 LEAEITENMDEF
-730 ENTEIIENMEL
+730 ENTEMIENMEI
-741 AENTE
+741 AENPE
-746 VCEVT
+746 VCQDITEEVSSVSD
-751 ECAEVT
+751 EVALENEEVI
-757 SDVAEYEEVFFEM
+757 SDAAEYEEVFFEM

-787 RYETIALDTSCD
+787 RYETIAMETSSD
-799 EQKTLYVFA
+799 EEKTLYVFA
-808 KTLNAEH
+808 KSLNAEH

-820 LINCCHR
+820 LISCCRR
-827 LAKVHNYSEVKL
+827 LANVHNYSQVKL

-845 IEENREKFSEFMK
+845 IEENREKFSDFMK

-867 VSSLSLMSD
+867 VDSLSLMTE

-881 CGLLGIALDREG
+881 CGLLGIALDRDG
-893 LIAQAKTAS
+893 LIEQSKTAS

>member
-89 FAGCSGLEQIEM
+89 FAGCSSLEQIEM

-159 SDCEKLTTL
+159 SDCENLTTL

-173 LKEIEEGAFEGCYSL
+173 LKEIEEGAFEGCFNL
-188 SHIRLNGENP
+188 CHIRLNGENG
-198 YFRVDDAESCL
+198 YFRVDDAESSL
-209 YRKNMDGTETL
+209 YKKNPDGTETL
-220 ILHLEGNS
+220 ILHLEGNT

-237 VDENAPVSILDFN
+237 VDESAPVSILDFN

-255 AEDDSDIILTQEE
+255 ADDDSDIILTQEE

-276 EDSSEDKIEKY
+276 EDSSEDIMQKHESVISSPIENFATEESNADVADRLAEIMGQSSVFTSDEISADEIPY
-287 ATPISQRD
+287 ATA
-295 VSEESFSENID
+295 EELEAGRLAPSVQAVEETENAEYEEEIPQD
-306 VSDRLAEIMGQSSV
+306 EVAECEKSAEVPQAEDDMSSRLAEIMGQSSV

-344 APSEKTVTTEEI
+344 APSAQVAQETENA
-356 SDYSECSES
+356 EC
-365 EEEISQDEVVE
+365 EEEIPQDEVVE
-376 CEEVTSCEATEE
+376 CEETAE
-388 VPSGNDD
+388 VPQAEDD

-426 ELETGYLAP
+426 ELE
-435 SEKTVTTEET
+435 
-445 SDEAECTESEEVASC
+445 
-460 EATEEVPSG
+460 
-469 NDDMSSRLA
+469 
-478 EIMGQS
+478 
-484 SASTSDDISADEIP
+484 
-498 YATAEELEAGCLAP
+498 
-512 REEPV
+512 
-517 TTEEISDEVEY
+517 
-528 SECSESEEVASCE
+528 
-541 ATEEIP
+541 
-547 SENDD
+547 
-552 VSDRLA
+552 
-558 EIMGQSSVSTSD
+558 
-570 DISADEIPYATA
+570 
-582 EELEAGCLAPSE
+582 AGCLAPSTQVAE
-594 ETVTTEETSD
+594 ETENA
-604 YSECTESEEVA
+604 ECE
-615 SCEAT
+615 
-620 EEIPSENDDV
+620 EEIP
-630 SDRLAEIMGQSSVS
+630 Q
-644 TSDEISADEIP
+644 DEVTECEE
-655 YATAE
+655 TAE
-660 ELDAGCLAPSKE
+660 
-672 TVATEEISDEAEYSE
+672 VEYS
-687 CTESEEVASEEINE
+687 
-701 ETNIVENTENT
+701 ENT

-718 LEAELTDNMDEF
+718 LEAEITENMDEF
-730 ENTEIIENMEL
+730 ENTEMIENMEI
-741 AENTE
+741 AENPE
-746 VCEVT
+746 VCQDITEEVSSVSD
-751 ECAEVT
+751 EVALENEEVI
-757 SDVAEYEEVFFEM
+757 SDAAEYEEVFFEM

-787 RYETIALDTSCD
+787 RYETIAMDTSSD
-799 EQKTLYVFA
+799 EEKTLYVFA
-808 KTLNAEH
+808 KSLNAEH

-820 LINCCHR
+820 LISCCRR
-827 LAKVHNYSEVKL
+827 LANVHNYSQVKL

-845 IEENREKFSEFMK
+845 IEENREKFSDFMK

-867 VSSLSLMSD
+867 VDSLSLMTE

-881 CGLLGIALDREG
+881 CGLLGIALDRDG
-893 LIAQAKTAS
+893 LIEQSKTAS

>member
-25 SGEFRGTI
+25 SGEFKGTI

-44 FSCCSVEKIYIPD
+44 FSCCAVEKIYIPD
-57 SVTSVGSNLFEN
+57 SVTSVGANLFEN

-89 FAGCSGLEQIEM
+89 FAGCSSLEQIEM

-121 IPFRAGLKELPNYV
+121 IPFRAGIKELPNYV
-135 FSGCSELR
+135 FSGCSQLR

-159 SDCEKLTTL
+159 SDCENLTTL

-173 LKEIEEGAFEGCYSL
+173 LKEIEEGAFEGCFNL
-188 SHIRLNGENP
+188 CHIRLNGENS

-209 YRKNMDGTETL
+209 YRKNPDGTETL
-220 ILHLEGNS
+220 ILHLEGNT

-237 VDENAPVSILDFN
+237 VDESAPVSILDFN

-255 AEDDSDIILTQEE
+255 ADDDSDIILTQEE

-276 EDSSEDKIEKY
+276 EDSSEDIMHKHETVISNPIENF
-287 ATPISQRD
+287 AT
-295 VSEESFSENID
+295 EESNAD
-306 VSDRLAEIMGQSSV
+306 VADRLAEIMGQSSV

-344 APSEKTVTTEEI
+344 APSAQAVEETENA
-356 SDYSECSES
+356 
-365 EEEISQDEVVE
+365 E
-376 CEEVTSCEATEE
+376 CEESAE
-388 VPSGNDD
+388 VPQAEDD

-426 ELETGYLAP
+426 ELEAGRLAP
-435 SEKTVTTEET
+435 SAQAVEET
-445 SDEAECTESEEVASC
+445 ENAEYEEEIPQDEVAECEETA
-460 EATEEVPSG
+460 EVPQAE
-469 NDDMSSRLA
+469 DDMSS
-478 EIMGQS
+478 
-484 SASTSDDISADEIP
+484 
-498 YATAEELEAGCLAP
+498 
-512 REEPV
+512 
-517 TTEEISDEVEY
+517 
-528 SECSESEEVASCE
+528 
-541 ATEEIP
+541 
-547 SENDD
+547 
-552 VSDRLA
+552 
-558 EIMGQSSVSTSD
+558 
-570 DISADEIPYATA
+570 
-582 EELEAGCLAPSE
+582 
-594 ETVTTEETSD
+594 
-604 YSECTESEEVA
+604 
-615 SCEAT
+615 
-620 EEIPSENDDV
+620 
-630 SDRLAEIMGQSSVS
+630 RLAEIMGQSSVS

-660 ELDAGCLAPSKE
+660 ELEAGCLAPSAQAVEE
-672 TVATEEISDEAEYSE
+672 TEDAECEEEIPQDEVVECEESAEVPQAEDDMSSRLAEIMGQSSVSTSDEISADEIPYATAEELEAGRLAPSAQVAQETEDAECEEEIPQDEVAECEESAEVEYS
-687 CTESEEVASEEINE
+687 
-701 ETNIVENTENT
+701 ENT

-718 LEAELTDNMDEF
+718 LEAEITENMDEF
-730 ENTEIIENMEL
+730 ENTEMIENMEI
-741 AENTE
+741 AENPE
-746 VCEVT
+746 VCQDITEEVSSVSD
-751 ECAEVT
+751 EVAFENEEVI
-757 SDVAEYEEVFFEM
+757 SDAAEYEEVFFEM

-787 RYETIALDTSCD
+787 RYETIAMETSSD
-799 EQKTLYVFA
+799 EEKTLYVFA
-808 KTLNAEH
+808 KSLNAEH

-820 LINCCHR
+820 LISCCRR
-827 LAKVHNYSEVKL
+827 LANVHNYSQVKL

-845 IEENREKFSEFMK
+845 IEENREKFSDFMK

-867 VSSLSLMSD
+867 VDSLSLMTE

-881 CGLLGIALDREG
+881 CGLLGIALDRDG
-893 LIAQAKTAS
+893 LIEQSKTAS

>member
-25 SGEFRGTI
+25 SGEFKGTI

-57 SVTSVGSNLFEN
+57 SVTSVGANLFEN

-89 FAGCSGLEQIEM
+89 FAGCSSLEQIEM

-121 IPFRAGLKELPNYV
+121 IPFRAGIKELPNYV
-135 FSGCSELR
+135 FSGCSQLR
-143 SLILP
+143 SLILT

-159 SDCEKLTTL
+159 SDCENLTTL

-173 LKEIEEGAFEGCYSL
+173 LKEIEEGAFEGCYNL
-188 SHIRLNGENP
+188 SHIRLNGENS

-209 YRKNMDGTETL
+209 YKKNPDGTETL
-220 ILHLEGNS
+220 ILHLEGNT

-237 VDENAPVSILDFN
+237 VDESAPVSILDFN

-255 AEDDSDIILTQEE
+255 ADDDSDIILTQEE

-276 EDSSEDKIEKY
+276 EDSSEDIMHKHESVISSPIENFATEEANADVADRLAEIMGQSSVSTSDEISADEIPY
-287 ATPISQRD
+287 ATAEELEAGCLAPSAQVAEESEDAECEEEISQD
-295 VSEESFSENID
+295 EVAECEESAEVPQAEDDMS
-306 VSDRLAEIMGQSSV
+306 SRLAEIMGQSSV

-344 APSEKTVTTEEI
+344 APSAQVAEETENA
-356 SDYSECSES
+356 EC
-365 EEEISQDEVVE
+365 EEEIPQDEVAE
-376 CEEVTSCEATEE
+376 CEETAE
-388 VPSGNDD
+388 VPQAEDD

-426 ELETGYLAP
+426 ELE
-435 SEKTVTTEET
+435 
-445 SDEAECTESEEVASC
+445 
-460 EATEEVPSG
+460 
-469 NDDMSSRLA
+469 
-478 EIMGQS
+478 
-484 SASTSDDISADEIP
+484 
-498 YATAEELEAGCLAP
+498 
-512 REEPV
+512 
-517 TTEEISDEVEY
+517 
-528 SECSESEEVASCE
+528 
-541 ATEEIP
+541 
-547 SENDD
+547 
-552 VSDRLA
+552 
-558 EIMGQSSVSTSD
+558 
-570 DISADEIPYATA
+570 
-582 EELEAGCLAPSE
+582 AGCLAPSTQVAE
-594 ETVTTEETSD
+594 ETENAECEETA
-604 YSECTESEEVA
+604 EV
-615 SCEAT
+615 
-620 EEIPSENDDV
+620 
-630 SDRLAEIMGQSSVS
+630 
-644 TSDEISADEIP
+644 
-655 YATAE
+655 
-660 ELDAGCLAPSKE
+660 
-672 TVATEEISDEAEYSE
+672 EYS
-687 CTESEEVASEEINE
+687 
-701 ETNIVENTENT
+701 ENT

-718 LEAELTDNMDEF
+718 LEAEITENMDEF
-730 ENTEIIENMEL
+730 ENTEMIENMEI
-741 AENTE
+741 AENPE
-746 VCEVT
+746 VCQDITEEVSSVSD
-751 ECAEVT
+751 EVALENEEVI
-757 SDVAEYEEVFFEM
+757 SDAAEYEEVFFEM

-787 RYETIALDTSCD
+787 RYETIAMETSSD
-799 EQKTLYVFA
+799 EEKTLYVFA
-808 KTLNAEH
+808 KSLNAEH

-820 LINCCHR
+820 LISCCRR
-827 LAKVHNYSEVKL
+827 LANVHNYSQVKL

-845 IEENREKFSEFMK
+845 IEENREKFSDFMK

-867 VSSLSLMSD
+867 VDSLSLMTE

-881 CGLLGIALDREG
+881 CGLLGIALDRDG
-893 LIAQAKTAS
+893 LIEQSKTAS

>member
-25 SGEFRGTI
+25 SGEFKGTI

-44 FSCCSVEKIYIPD
+44 FSCCAVEKIYIPD

-89 FAGCSGLEQIEM
+89 FAGCSSLEQIEM

-121 IPFRAGLKELPNYV
+121 IPFRAGIKELPNYV
-135 FSGCSELR
+135 FSGCSQLR

-148 DTIEKICEGAV
+148 NTIEKICEGAV
-159 SDCEKLTTL
+159 SDCENLTTL

-173 LKEIEEGAFEGCYSL
+173 LKQIEEGAFEGCFNL
-188 SHIRLNGENP
+188 CHIRLNGENG

-209 YRKNMDGTETL
+209 YKKNPDGTETL
-220 ILHLEGNS
+220 ILHLEGNT

-237 VDENAPVSILDFN
+237 VDESAPVSILDFN

-255 AEDDSDIILTQEE
+255 ADDDSDIILTQEE

-276 EDSSEDKIEKY
+276 EDSSEDIMHKHESVISSPIENF
-287 ATPISQRD
+287 AT
-295 VSEESFSENID
+295 EESNAD
-306 VSDRLAEIMGQSSV
+306 VADRLAEIMGQSSV

-344 APSEKTVTTEEI
+344 APSTQVAEETENA
-356 SDYSECSES
+356 EC
-365 EEEISQDEVVE
+365 EEEISQDEVAE
-376 CEEVTSCEATEE
+376 CEETAE
-388 VPSGNDD
+388 VPQAAND

-426 ELETGYLAP
+426 ELEAGRLAP
-435 SEKTVTTEET
+435 STQAVEET
-445 SDEAECTESEEVASC
+445 
-460 EATEEVPSG
+460 
-469 NDDMSSRLA
+469 
-478 EIMGQS
+478 
-484 SASTSDDISADEIP
+484 
-498 YATAEELEAGCLAP
+498 
-512 REEPV
+512 
-517 TTEEISDEVEY
+517 
-528 SECSESEEVASCE
+528 
-541 ATEEIP
+541 
-547 SENDD
+547 EN
-552 VSDRLA
+552 A
-558 EIMGQSSVSTSD
+558 
-570 DISADEIPYATA
+570 
-582 EELEAGCLAPSE
+582 
-594 ETVTTEETSD
+594 
-604 YSECTESEEVA
+604 
-615 SCEAT
+615 
-620 EEIPSENDDV
+620 
-630 SDRLAEIMGQSSVS
+630 
-644 TSDEISADEIP
+644 
-655 YATAE
+655 
-660 ELDAGCLAPSKE
+660 
-672 TVATEEISDEAEYSE
+672 
-687 CTESEEVASEEINE
+687 
-701 ETNIVENTENT
+701 ENT

-718 LEAELTDNMDEF
+718 LEAEITENMDEF
-730 ENTEIIENMEL
+730 ENTEMIENMEI
-741 AENTE
+741 AENPE
-746 VCEVT
+746 VCQDITEEVSSVSD
-751 ECAEVT
+751 EVVLENEEVI
-757 SDVAEYEEVFFEM
+757 SDAAEYEEVFFEM

-787 RYETIALDTSCD
+787 RYETIAMETSCD
-799 EQKTLYVFA
+799 EEKTLYVFA
-808 KTLNAEH
+808 KSLNAEH

-820 LINCCHR
+820 LISCCRR
-827 LAKVHNYSEVKL
+827 LANVHNYSQVKL

-845 IEENREKFSEFMK
+845 IEENREKFSDFMK

-867 VSSLSLMSD
+867 VDSLSLMTE

-881 CGLLGIALDREG
+881 CGLLGIALDRDG
-893 LIAQAKTAS
+893 LIEQSKTAS

>member
-89 FAGCSGLEQIEM
+89 FAGCSSLEQIEM

-173 LKEIEEGAFEGCYSL
+173 VKEIEDGAFEGCYSL

-295 VSEESFSENID
+295 VSEESLSENID

-320 STSDEISADEIPY
+320 STSDDISADEIPY

-339 EAGRL
+339 EAGCL
-344 APSEKTVTTEEI
+344 APSAQVAEETENA
-356 SDYSECSES
+356 EC

-376 CEEVTSCEATEE
+376 CEESAE
-388 VPSGNDD
+388 VPQAADD

-426 ELETGYLAP
+426 ELEAGCLAP
-435 SEKTVTTEET
+435 SAQVAEET
-445 SDEAECTESEEVASC
+445 ENAECEEEISQDEVVECEESA
-460 EATEEVPSG
+460 EVPQAA
-469 NDDMSSRLA
+469 DDMSSRLA

-484 SASTSDDISADEIP
+484 SVSTSDDISADEIP
-498 YATAEELEAGCLAP
+498 YATAEELEAGRLAP
-512 REEPV
+512 SEKTVE
-517 TTEEISDEVEY
+517 TEEISDY
-528 SECSESEEVASCE
+528 SECSECKEVASCE

-547 SENDD
+547 SGNDD

-594 ETVTTEETSD
+594 ETVATEET
-604 YSECTESEEVA
+604 
-615 SCEAT
+615 
-620 EEIPSENDDV
+620 
-630 SDRLAEIMGQSSVS
+630 
-644 TSDEISADEIP
+644 
-655 YATAE
+655 
-660 ELDAGCLAPSKE
+660 
-672 TVATEEISDEAEYSE
+672 SDEAEYSE
-687 CTESEEVASEEINE
+687 CSESEEVTSEEINE

-712 ETGGKL
+712 ETRGKL

-881 CGLLGIALDREG
+881 CGLLGIALDRDG

>member
-25 SGEFRGTI
+25 SGEFKGTI

-44 FSCCSVEKIYIPD
+44 FSCCAVEKIYIPD

-89 FAGCSGLEQIEM
+89 FAGCSSLEQIEM

-121 IPFRAGLKELPNYV
+121 IPFRAGIKELPNYV
-135 FSGCSELR
+135 FSGCSQLR

-148 DTIEKICEGAV
+148 NTIEKICEGAV
-159 SDCEKLTTL
+159 SDCENLTTL

-173 LKEIEEGAFEGCYSL
+173 LKEIEEGAFEGCFNL
-188 SHIRLNGENP
+188 CHIRLNGENG
-198 YFRVDDAESCL
+198 YFRVDDAESSL
-209 YRKNMDGTETL
+209 YKKNPDGTETL
-220 ILHLEGNS
+220 ILHLEGNT

-237 VDENAPVSILDFN
+237 VDESAPVSILDFN

-255 AEDDSDIILTQEE
+255 ADDDSDIILTQEE

-276 EDSSEDKIEKY
+276 EDSSEDIMQKHESVISNPIENF
-287 ATPISQRD
+287 AT
-295 VSEESFSENID
+295 EESNAD
-306 VSDRLAEIMGQSSV
+306 VADRLAEIMGQSSV

-344 APSEKTVTTEEI
+344 APSAQVAEE
-356 SDYSECSES
+356 SENAEY
-365 EEEISQDEVVE
+365 EEEISQDEVAE
-376 CEEVTSCEATEE
+376 CEESAE
-388 VPSGNDD
+388 VPQAEDD

-426 ELETGYLAP
+426 ELE
-435 SEKTVTTEET
+435 
-445 SDEAECTESEEVASC
+445 
-460 EATEEVPSG
+460 
-469 NDDMSSRLA
+469 
-478 EIMGQS
+478 
-484 SASTSDDISADEIP
+484 
-498 YATAEELEAGCLAP
+498 
-512 REEPV
+512 
-517 TTEEISDEVEY
+517 
-528 SECSESEEVASCE
+528 
-541 ATEEIP
+541 
-547 SENDD
+547 
-552 VSDRLA
+552 
-558 EIMGQSSVSTSD
+558 
-570 DISADEIPYATA
+570 
-582 EELEAGCLAPSE
+582 AGCLAPSTQAVE
-594 ETVTTEETSD
+594 ETEDAE
-604 YSECTESEEVA
+604 YE
-615 SCEAT
+615 
-620 EEIPSENDDV
+620 EEIPQDEV
-630 SDRLAEIMGQSSVS
+630 AEC
-644 TSDEISADEIP
+644 EE
-655 YATAE
+655 TAE
-660 ELDAGCLAPSKE
+660 VPQAEDGESTE
-672 TVATEEISDEAEYSE
+672 ITEESEYS
-687 CTESEEVASEEINE
+687 
-701 ETNIVENTENT
+701 ENT

-718 LEAELTDNMDEF
+718 LEAEITENMDEF
-730 ENTEIIENMEL
+730 ENTEMIENMEI
-741 AENTE
+741 AENPEVSQDITE
-746 VCEVT
+746 EVSSVSDEVVLETEEVSSCEET
-751 ECAEVT
+751 ASEEVI
-757 SDVAEYEEVFFEM
+757 SDTAEYEEVFFEM

-787 RYETIALDTSCD
+787 RYETIAMETSCD
-799 EQKTLYVFA
+799 EEKTLYVFA
-808 KTLNAEH
+808 KSLNAEH

-820 LINCCHR
+820 LISCCRR
-827 LAKVHNYSEVKL
+827 LANVHNYSQVKL

-845 IEENREKFSEFMK
+845 IEENREKFSDFMK

-867 VSSLSLMSD
+867 VDSLSLMTE

-881 CGLLGIALDREG
+881 CGLLGIALDRDG

>member
-25 SGEFRGTI
+25 SGEFKGTI

-44 FSCCSVEKIYIPD
+44 FSCCAVEKIYIPD

-89 FAGCSGLEQIEM
+89 FAGCSSLEQIEM

-121 IPFRAGLKELPNYV
+121 IPFRAGIKELPNYV
-135 FSGCSELR
+135 FSGCSQLR

-159 SDCEKLTTL
+159 SDCENLTTL

-173 LKEIEEGAFEGCYSL
+173 LKQIEEGAFEGCFNL
-188 SHIRLNGENP
+188 CHIRLNGENC

-209 YRKNMDGTETL
+209 YKKNPDGTETL
-220 ILHLEGNS
+220 ILHLEGNT

-237 VDENAPVSILDFN
+237 VDESAPVSILDFN

-255 AEDDSDIILTQEE
+255 ADDDSDIILTQEE

-276 EDSSEDKIEKY
+276 EDSSEDIMQKHESVISSPIENF
-287 ATPISQRD
+287 AT
-295 VSEESFSENID
+295 EESNAD
-306 VSDRLAEIMGQSSV
+306 VADRLAEIMGQSSV

-344 APSEKTVTTEEI
+344 APSAQVAEETENAE
-356 SDYSECSES
+356 Y
-365 EEEISQDEVVE
+365 EEEIPQDEVAE
-376 CEEVTSCEATEE
+376 CEETAE
-388 VPSGNDD
+388 VPQAEDD

-426 ELETGYLAP
+426 ELEAGRLAP
-435 SEKTVTTEET
+435 SAQVAQESEN
-445 SDEAECTESEEVASC
+445 AECEE
-460 EATEEVPSG
+460 
-469 NDDMSSRLA
+469 
-478 EIMGQS
+478 
-484 SASTSDDISADEIP
+484 EIP
-498 YATAEELEAGCLAP
+498 QDE
-512 REEPV
+512 V
-517 TTEEISDEVEY
+517 TECEQSAEVEY
-528 SECSESEEVASCE
+528 S
-541 ATEEIP
+541 
-547 SENDD
+547 
-552 VSDRLA
+552 
-558 EIMGQSSVSTSD
+558 
-570 DISADEIPYATA
+570 
-582 EELEAGCLAPSE
+582 
-594 ETVTTEETSD
+594 
-604 YSECTESEEVA
+604 
-615 SCEAT
+615 
-620 EEIPSENDDV
+620 
-630 SDRLAEIMGQSSVS
+630 
-644 TSDEISADEIP
+644 
-655 YATAE
+655 
-660 ELDAGCLAPSKE
+660 
-672 TVATEEISDEAEYSE
+672 
-687 CTESEEVASEEINE
+687 
-701 ETNIVENTENT
+701 ENT

-718 LEAELTDNMDEF
+718 LEAEITENMDEF
-730 ENTEIIENMEL
+730 ENTEMTENMEI
-741 AENTE
+741 AENPE
-746 VCEVT
+746 VCQDITEEVSSVSD
-751 ECAEVT
+751 EVALENEEVI
-757 SDVAEYEEVFFEM
+757 SDAAEYEEVFFEM

-787 RYETIALDTSCD
+787 RYETIAMDTSSD
-799 EQKTLYVFA
+799 EEKTLYVFA
-808 KTLNAEH
+808 KSLNAEH

-820 LINCCHR
+820 LISCCRR
-827 LAKVHNYSEVKL
+827 LANVHNYSQVKL

-845 IEENREKFSEFMK
+845 IEENREKFSDFMK

-867 VSSLSLMSD
+867 VDSLSLMTE

-881 CGLLGIALDREG
+881 CGLLGIALDRDG
-893 LIAQAKTAS
+893 LIEQSKTAS

>member
-25 SGEFRGTI
+25 SGEFKGTI

-44 FSCCSVEKIYIPD
+44 FSCCAVEKIYIPD

-89 FAGCSGLEQIEM
+89 FAGCSSLEQIEM

-121 IPFRAGLKELPNYV
+121 IPFRAGIKELPNYV
-135 FSGCSELR
+135 FSGCSQLR

-159 SDCEKLTTL
+159 SDCENLTTL

-173 LKEIEEGAFEGCYSL
+173 LKEIEEGAFEGCFNL
-188 SHIRLNGENP
+188 CHIRLNGENS
-198 YFRVDDAESCL
+198 YFRVDDAESSL
-209 YRKNMDGTETL
+209 YKKNPDGTETL
-220 ILHLEGNS
+220 ILHLEGNT

-237 VDENAPVSILDFN
+237 VDESAPVSILDFN

-255 AEDDSDIILTQEE
+255 ADDDSDIILTQEE
-268 LDKVCPRT
+268 LDKVCPRD
-276 EDSSEDKIEKY
+276 EDSSEDIMQKHETVISS
-287 ATPISQRD
+287 PIQNQFT
-295 VSEESFSENID
+295 EESNAD
-306 VSDRLAEIMGQSSV
+306 VADRLAEIMGQSSV

-344 APSEKTVTTEEI
+344 APSAQVAEETENA
-356 SDYSECSES
+356 EC
-365 EEEISQDEVVE
+365 EEEILQDEVVE
-376 CEEVTSCEATEE
+376 CEETAE
-388 VPSGNDD
+388 VPQAEDD

-426 ELETGYLAP
+426 ELEAGRLAP
-435 SEKTVTTEET
+435 SAETVY
-445 SDEAECTESEEVASC
+445 
-460 EATEEVPSG
+460 EEVPQ
-469 NDDMSSRLA
+469 NEVA
-478 EIMGQS
+478 ECK
-484 SASTSDDISADEIP
+484 E
-498 YATAEELEAGCLAP
+498 TA
-512 REEPV
+512 
-517 TTEEISDEVEY
+517 EVEY
-528 SECSESEEVASCE
+528 S
-541 ATEEIP
+541 
-547 SENDD
+547 
-552 VSDRLA
+552 
-558 EIMGQSSVSTSD
+558 
-570 DISADEIPYATA
+570 
-582 EELEAGCLAPSE
+582 
-594 ETVTTEETSD
+594 
-604 YSECTESEEVA
+604 
-615 SCEAT
+615 
-620 EEIPSENDDV
+620 
-630 SDRLAEIMGQSSVS
+630 
-644 TSDEISADEIP
+644 
-655 YATAE
+655 
-660 ELDAGCLAPSKE
+660 
-672 TVATEEISDEAEYSE
+672 
-687 CTESEEVASEEINE
+687 
-701 ETNIVENTENT
+701 ENT

-718 LEAELTDNMDEF
+718 LEAEITENMDEF
-730 ENTEIIENMEL
+730 ENTEMIENMEI
-741 AENTE
+741 AENPEVSQDITE
-746 VCEVT
+746 EVSSCEET
-751 ECAEVT
+751 ESEEVI
-757 SDVAEYEEVFFEM
+757 SDAAEYEEVFFEM

-787 RYETIALDTSCD
+787 RYETIALESNSD
-799 EQKTLYVFA
+799 EEKTLYVFA
-808 KTLNAEH
+808 KSLNAEH

-820 LINCCHR
+820 LISCCRR
-827 LAKVHNYSEVKL
+827 LANVHNYSQVKL

-845 IEENREKFSEFMK
+845 IEENREKFSDFMK

-867 VSSLSLMSD
+867 VDSLSLMTE

-881 CGLLGIALDREG
+881 CGLLGIALDRDG

>member
-25 SGEFRGTI
+25 SGEFKGTI

-44 FSCCSVEKIYIPD
+44 FSCCAVEKIYIPD

-89 FAGCSGLEQIEM
+89 FAGCSSLEQIEM

-121 IPFRAGLKELPNYV
+121 IPFRAGIKELPNYV
-135 FSGCSELR
+135 FSGCSQLR
-143 SLILP
+143 SLILT

-159 SDCEKLTTL
+159 SDCENLTTL

-173 LKEIEEGAFEGCYSL
+173 LKEIEEGAFEGCYNL
-188 SHIRLNGENP
+188 SHIRLNGENS

-209 YRKNMDGTETL
+209 YKKNPDGTETL
-220 ILHLEGNS
+220 ILHLEGNT

-237 VDENAPVSILDFN
+237 VDESAPVSILDFN

-255 AEDDSDIILTQEE
+255 ADDDSDIILTQEE

-276 EDSSEDKIEKY
+276 EDSSEDIMHKHESVISSPIENFATEEANADVADRLAEIMGQSSVSTSDEISADEIPY
-287 ATPISQRD
+287 ATAEELEAGCLAPSAQVAEESEDAECEEEISQD
-295 VSEESFSENID
+295 EVAECEESAEVPQAEDDMS
-306 VSDRLAEIMGQSSV
+306 SRLAEIMGQSSV

-344 APSEKTVTTEEI
+344 APSAQVAEETENA
-356 SDYSECSES
+356 EC
-365 EEEISQDEVVE
+365 EEEIPQDEVAE
-376 CEEVTSCEATEE
+376 CEETAE
-388 VPSGNDD
+388 VPQAEDD

-426 ELETGYLAP
+426 ELE
-435 SEKTVTTEET
+435 
-445 SDEAECTESEEVASC
+445 
-460 EATEEVPSG
+460 
-469 NDDMSSRLA
+469 
-478 EIMGQS
+478 
-484 SASTSDDISADEIP
+484 
-498 YATAEELEAGCLAP
+498 
-512 REEPV
+512 
-517 TTEEISDEVEY
+517 
-528 SECSESEEVASCE
+528 
-541 ATEEIP
+541 
-547 SENDD
+547 
-552 VSDRLA
+552 
-558 EIMGQSSVSTSD
+558 
-570 DISADEIPYATA
+570 
-582 EELEAGCLAPSE
+582 AGCLAPSTQVAE
-594 ETVTTEETSD
+594 ETENAECEETA
-604 YSECTESEEVA
+604 EV
-615 SCEAT
+615 
-620 EEIPSENDDV
+620 
-630 SDRLAEIMGQSSVS
+630 
-644 TSDEISADEIP
+644 
-655 YATAE
+655 
-660 ELDAGCLAPSKE
+660 
-672 TVATEEISDEAEYSE
+672 EYS
-687 CTESEEVASEEINE
+687 
-701 ETNIVENTENT
+701 ENT

-718 LEAELTDNMDEF
+718 LEAEITENMDEF
-730 ENTEIIENMEL
+730 ENTEMIENMEI
-741 AENTE
+741 AENPE
-746 VCEVT
+746 VCQDITEEVSSVSD
-751 ECAEVT
+751 EVALENEEVI
-757 SDVAEYEEVFFEM
+757 SDAAEYEEVFFEM

-787 RYETIALDTSCD
+787 RYETIAMDTSSD
-799 EQKTLYVFA
+799 EEKTLYVFA
-808 KTLNAEH
+808 KSLNAEH

-820 LINCCHR
+820 LISCCRR
-827 LAKVHNYSEVKL
+827 LANVHNYSQVKL

-845 IEENREKFSEFMK
+845 IEENREKFSDFMK

-867 VSSLSLMSD
+867 VDSLSLMTE

-881 CGLLGIALDREG
+881 CGLLGIALDRDG
-893 LIAQAKTAS
+893 LIEQSKTAS

>member
-25 SGEFRGTI
+25 SGEFKGTI

-44 FSCCSVEKIYIPD
+44 FSCCAVEKIYIPD

-89 FAGCSGLEQIEM
+89 FAGCSSLEQIEM

-135 FSGCSELR
+135 FSGCSQLR

-148 DTIEKICEGAV
+148 NTIEKICEGAV
-159 SDCEKLTTL
+159 SDCENLTTL

-173 LKEIEEGAFEGCYSL
+173 LKEIEEGAFEGCFNL
-188 SHIRLNGENP
+188 CHIRLNGENG

-209 YRKNMDGTETL
+209 YRKNPDGTETL
-220 ILHLEGNS
+220 ILHLEGNT

-237 VDENAPVSILDFN
+237 VDESAPVSILDFN

-255 AEDDSDIILTQEE
+255 ADDDSDIILTQEE

-276 EDSSEDKIEKY
+276 EDSSEDIMQKHESVISSPIENF
-287 ATPISQRD
+287 AT
-295 VSEESFSENID
+295 EESNAD
-306 VSDRLAEIMGQSSV
+306 VADRLAEIMGQSSV

-344 APSEKTVTTEEI
+344 APSTQVAEETENA
-356 SDYSECSES
+356 EC
-365 EEEISQDEVVE
+365 EEEIPQDEVAE
-376 CEEVTSCEATEE
+376 CEETAE
-388 VPSGNDD
+388 VPQAEDD

-408 VSTSDEIS
+408 VSTSDEI
-416 ADEIPYATAE
+416 T
-426 ELETGYLAP
+426 
-435 SEKTVTTEET
+435 
-445 SDEAECTESEEVASC
+445 
-460 EATEEVPSG
+460 
-469 NDDMSSRLA
+469 
-478 EIMGQS
+478 
-484 SASTSDDISADEIP
+484 
-498 YATAEELEAGCLAP
+498 
-512 REEPV
+512 
-517 TTEEISDEVEY
+517 
-528 SECSESEEVASCE
+528 
-541 ATEEIP
+541 
-547 SENDD
+547 
-552 VSDRLA
+552 
-558 EIMGQSSVSTSD
+558 
-570 DISADEIPYATA
+570 ADEIPYATA
-582 EELEAGCLAPSE
+582 EELEAGCLAPSAQVAE
-594 ETVTTEETSD
+594 ETENAEWEEEIPQDEVAECEETS
-604 YSECTESEEVA
+604 EV
-615 SCEAT
+615 
-620 EEIPSENDDV
+620 
-630 SDRLAEIMGQSSVS
+630 
-644 TSDEISADEIP
+644 
-655 YATAE
+655 
-660 ELDAGCLAPSKE
+660 
-672 TVATEEISDEAEYSE
+672 EYS
-687 CTESEEVASEEINE
+687 
-701 ETNIVENTENT
+701 ENT

-718 LEAELTDNMDEF
+718 LEAEITENMDEF
-730 ENTEIIENMEL
+730 ENTEMIENMEI
-741 AENTE
+741 AENPE
-746 VCEVT
+746 VCQDITEEVSSVSD
-751 ECAEVT
+751 EVALENEEVI
-757 SDVAEYEEVFFEM
+757 SDAAEYEEVFFEM

-787 RYETIALDTSCD
+787 RYETIAMDTSSD
-799 EQKTLYVFA
+799 EEKTLYVFA
-808 KTLNAEH
+808 KSLNAEH

-820 LINCCHR
+820 LISCCRR
-827 LAKVHNYSEVKL
+827 LANVHNYSQVKL

-845 IEENREKFSEFMK
+845 IEENREKFSDFMK

-867 VSSLSLMSD
+867 VDSLSLMTE

-881 CGLLGIALDREG
+881 CGLLGIALDRDG
-893 LIAQAKTAS
+893 LIAQSKTAS